1 MRSSRTLV
9 VVVLASAGGLASAR
23 GGAGADVKPAGAYP
37 FVLPGLSAGP
47 DARPKA
53 LLWCQ
58 GANLMGVVVP
68 DERSHDCGTAS
79 QKRPTA
85 LLLRD
90 GRCELNSGAVS
101 FGFLVARKA
110 WVFEGGG
117 RVPAEQTGWLLH
129 RFEGSLK
136 EGQLRGVL
144 VQVDISHPGYAFE
157 KKNVDVEALPAEQ
170 VSFADEAAWR
180 SGIAQTFCL
189 AAGGP

>member
-1 MRSSRTLV
+1 MRSWLTLV
-9 VVVLASAGGLASAR
+9 ILASAGGLASVS
-23 GGAGADVKPAGAYP
+23 GASGADVKPAGTYP
-37 FVLPGLSAGP
+37 FLLPGLSASP
-47 DARPKA
+47 QAKPKA

-58 GANLMGVVVP
+58 GVNLMGVVVP
-68 DERSHDCGTAS
+68 DERSRDCGTAS

-90 GRCELNSGAVS
+90 GRCDPERGAVS

-117 RVPAEQTGWLLH
+117 GVPAERIAWVLH

-157 KKNVDVEALPAEQ
+157 KKDVDVEALPAEQ
-170 VSFADEAAWR
+170 ASFADEAAWR